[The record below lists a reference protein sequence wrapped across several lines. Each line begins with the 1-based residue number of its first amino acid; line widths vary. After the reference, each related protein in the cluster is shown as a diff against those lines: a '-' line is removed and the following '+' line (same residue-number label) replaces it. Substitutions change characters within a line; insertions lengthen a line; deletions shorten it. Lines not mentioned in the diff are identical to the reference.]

1 MDNIVGVCVNFNPKK
16 TNLILGEKTELLEGE
31 NFVFKYNSCDLY
43 PTYCMLP
50 PDMLYGCYTIVD
62 LTGTFSN
69 INAMGVIPRH
79 FTSSC
84 LGKNI
89 PDLFRNTNVLPNVQY
104 YYRDYPTPNQA
115 LNGILSEIPTVRF
128 EDYDILNE
136 SGRLVESIEYEKP
149 KDGETY
155 EDIAVVI
162 YRDENDNLRRRSK
175 NNKDKEKGQFVF
187 APKNFSTSIDIKNT
201 FNFRYNLPPNYIITG
216 KYDNEEDLMKSTINP
231 TVGKQGLNFFYVQY
245 FIMMDDSAKWPI
257 IIDARTP
264 FMRDDYDVDYTYGEE
279 RLYYFEPSSTFE
291 NAWTRNSSIQNAGGW
306 YNNVRQTFNSM
317 LNLCGTTDKYTSCV
331 NDGGCP
337 INMNNSVKLDN
348 FIDGN
353 LVTFLNGRVFD
364 KSIDVSMFTTS
375 ANKINAGSYIIN
387 MPNMAKNIILPS
399 FSGSLYDEDLI
410 FINGNGS
417 NMSGYNFY
425 GFMFNDEISDGVG
438 SSLYNYM
445 YQFTKIAGEK
455 YLSARPIAP
464 KYKHN

>member
-1 MDNIVGVCVNFNPKK
+1 MSDLEVK
-16 TNLILGEKTELLEGE
+16 T
-31 NFVFKYNSCDLY
+31 FVFKYNTCDLY

-50 PDMLYGCYTIVD
+50 PDMLYGCYSTID
-62 LTGTFSN
+62 LTGTFSD

-79 FTSSC
+79 FTSTCS
-84 LGKNI
+84 GKNI

-104 YYRDYPTPNQA
+104 YYRDYSTPNPA
-115 LNGILSEIPTVRF
+115 FKGILYEIPAVRF

-136 SGRLVESIEYEKP
+136 SGGLVESIEYEKP

-216 KYDNEEDLMKSTINP
+216 EYDNEEDLMKSTINP
-231 TVGKQGLNFFYVQY
+231 TTGKQGLNFFYVQY
-245 FIMMDDSAKWPI
+245 FIMMDDSARWPI
-257 IIDARTP
+257 IIDARNP
-264 FMRDDYDVDYTYGEE
+264 FIKNGYDVDYTYGKE
-279 RLYYFEPSSTFE
+279 RLYYIASSATSE
-291 NAWTRNSSIQNAGGW
+291 NAWTRNESISEAGGW
-306 YNNVRQTFNSM
+306 YSNVRQTFNSM

-331 NDGGCP
+331 NDCGCP
-337 INMNNSVKLDN
+337 LNMDNSVKLDN

-364 KSIDVSMFTTS
+364 KTIDVSRFTTS

-399 FSGSLYDEDLI
+399 FTDTLFDENLI

-417 NMSGYNFY
+417 NTSEYNFY

-445 YQFTKIAGEK
+445 YQFTKIAGEV
-455 YLSARPIAP
+455 YLSTRPIEP